1 MGNVTEGMTRLVE
14 EIGVMR
20 DSRKTYV
27 SSLKSYVSSLL
38 GSFDNDHSAMATR
51 TRLSRG
57 SFVKNLSRDVSEM
70 RRINIDDLM
79 GARAVWGGSFPS
91 KVKSNHKSHL
101 AKFGNL
107 R

>member
-1 MGNVTEGMTRLVE
+1 MTRLVE
-14 EIGVMR
+14 EIGVIR

-27 SSLKSYVSSLL
+27 SSFKSYVSSLL
-38 GSFDNDHSAMATR
+38 GTFDTAHAEMASKTK
-51 TRLSRG
+51 LSRG
-57 SFVKNLSRDVSEM
+57 SFVKNLSKSVSEM

-79 GARAVWGGSFPS
+79 GARDVWGGAFPS